1 MGILWKRWRRKQ
13 TWVPITF
20 CENSRSTSEWRP
32 INGWWSKKRKNSWRP
47 YKPEK
52 QMPNC
57 SPTASGSTL
66 RQDYIFFVVGKWEWH
81 FSNSHGMLLTDN
93 RLQFNIK
100 YSGDFWTKNVTFIF
114 FASDKKSF
122 FFSYFCDQQIGNQ
135 VGKTLFLIKSEIP
148 GALASGCSGFLQRF
162 CKYTVFEYIL
172 CFFVIQ
178 RYWKR
183 LLSCCLS
190 LIVDIRC
197 GKDGPRRLIVRGLMV
212 RNVRSLDTGA
222 SDVRSFNR
230 SGLYSVVTIRF
241 ASSMRQGSISSR

>member
-1 MGILWKRWRRKQ
+1 MDRKQ
-13 TWVPITF
+13 VDFGREKEVFPLVLIQVKSAAKRTVFDLKNKREKTF
-20 CENSRSTSEWRP
+20 LPFKTQLFHIQVVR
-32 INGWWSKKRKNSWRP
+32 
-47 YKPEK
+47 YA
-52 QMPNC
+52 
-57 SPTASGSTL
+57 AS
-66 RQDYIFFVVGKWEWH
+66 
-81 FSNSHGMLLTDN
+81 
-93 RLQFNIK
+93 